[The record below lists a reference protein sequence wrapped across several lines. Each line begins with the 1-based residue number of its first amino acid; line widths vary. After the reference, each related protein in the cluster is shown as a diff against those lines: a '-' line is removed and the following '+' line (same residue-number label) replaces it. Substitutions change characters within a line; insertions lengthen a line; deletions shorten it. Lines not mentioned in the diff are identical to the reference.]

1 MDFRRTTLSEL
12 ARQVRERETS
22 AVELTEH
29 SLAMIEAHD
38 GAINAFVAVDA
49 ERALEQAAAVDQLA
63 AAGVD
68 PGPLAGVPLAV
79 KDLEDAA
86 GLKTTQGSRLYADA
100 PAVTADSIL
109 VARLRQAGCVVIGKT
124 NTPEFGWTS
133 RTENTLFGLTRNPW
147 NLEHTP
153 GGSSGGSAAALA
165 AGMVPLATGSDGG
178 GSIRIPSAACG
189 LSGFKPSFGRVPD
202 GGPKPPSW
210 LSLSAKGPMTRSV
223 HDLVTALDV
232 AVGPDPSDLAS
243 LPRPEASWRQAVI
256 AAHLPARVAWCP
268 TLGYGPIDDEV
279 RAACEDALGVLDE
292 LGIEVIELDGP
303 FEEDCV
309 DAWLEIVGACL
320 ARSLGPLLD
329 DPRYEELDPVL
340 RLLIEGGRDQRAVT
354 LIEAID
360 VAHRLNLRLVEAFH
374 SVRLILCPTTAGVA
388 PPNALGGMGLING
401 VEDIN
406 WVRYTYPFNMTRSP
420 VGTVCVGRS
429 SSGVPIGLQ
438 VVGPQ
443 HADQVVLRAM
453 AALED
458 AIGFDE
464 LCELPPAGI

>member
-1 MDFRRTTLSEL
+1 M
-12 ARQVRERETS
+12 
-22 AVELTEH
+22 
-29 SLAMIEAHD
+29 
-38 GAINAFVAVDA
+38 
-49 ERALEQAAAVDQLA
+49 
-63 AAGVD
+63 
-68 PGPLAGVPLAV
+68 
-79 KDLEDAA
+79 
-86 GLKTTQGSRLYADA
+86 
-100 PAVTADSIL
+100 

-133 RTENTLFGLTRNPW
+133 TTDNALFGPTKNPW
-147 NLEHTP
+147 NLEHSP

-178 GSIRIPSAACG
+178 GSIRIPASACG

-202 GGPKPPSW
+202 GGPRPPSW

-223 HDLVTALDV
+223 HDLATALDV
-232 AVGPDPSDLAS
+232 VVGPDPSDLSA
-243 LPRPEASWRQAVI
+243 LPRPEASWRQAVVE
-256 AAHLPARVAWCP
+256 AHLPSRVAWCP
-268 TLGYGPIDDEV
+268 TLGYGPVDDEV

-303 FEEDCV
+303 FDEDCV

-329 DPRYEELDPVL
+329 DPRYQELDPVL

-354 LIEAID
+354 LLEAID
-360 VAHRLNLRLVEAFH
+360 VAHLLNLRLVEAFH
-374 SVRLILCPTTAGVA
+374 SVRLILSPTTAAVA
-388 PPNALGGMGLING
+388 PPRALGGTGLING
-401 VEDIN
+401 VQDIN

-420 VGTVCVGRS
+420 AGTVCVGRS
-429 SSGVPIGLQ
+429 ASGVPIGLQ

-458 AIGFDE
+458 ALGFDE
-464 LCELPPAGI
+464 LAPLPGADS